1 MSHGECVSAAG
12 GDGGGGRVTTC
23 ETVCHVCCTSSEEYH
38 TNPTP
43 VECPT
48 VSVYQPQGV
57 GEGGMQVCTSGPV
70 HMTKMAALPV
80 YMVKTFF
87 SRTQRL
93 MILKH
98 SM

>member
-1 MSHGECVSAAG
+1 M
-12 GDGGGGRVTTC
+12 GGGGRVTTC

-38 TNPTP
+38 TKPTP
-43 VECPT
+43 VECLT
-48 VSVYQPQGV
+48 VSVYQQQGV

-70 HMTKMAALPV
+70 HMTKMATLPV
-80 YMVKTFF
+80 YMVKTYFF
-87 SRTQRL
+87 RTQRL